1 MNIDEFFI
9 KYWDVIILNPKF
21 FGATALLFLG
31 VGFYFGRL
39 TYITIINI
47 TKERL
52 EAARDDLARM
62 EKSKKDDSDT
72 IAKLN
77 GELLSKSQDV
87 GIVYHE
93 PMPESEVKVEVI
105 QKENLW
111 NSKEE
116 KVGLDTI
123 ESYFFSIPHRNIDD
137 ALAKAKLDKKLVFI
151 VIYDENHHNLSKL
164 SYSLKYFLEYHT
176 TKHLVDEYFVSAL
189 VKASDEKAK
198 FLIPND
204 EHLEQC
210 LWVVM
215 NPDQV
220 VLRCEHLYANPDEGL
235 KRVREVMAQG
245 GMI

>member
-1 MNIDEFFI
+1 MNIDEFLI

-31 VGFYFGRL
+31 IGFYLGRL

-62 EKSKKDDSDT
+62 EKSRKDDSDT
-72 IAKLN
+72 IAKLKD
-77 GELLSKSQDV
+77 ELFSKSQAV
-87 GIVYHE
+87 GIAYHE
-93 PMPESEVKVEVI
+93 PMPESEVKIKVVQHDNI
-105 QKENLW
+105 WDFKE
-111 NSKEE
+111 K

-123 ESYFFSIPHRNIDD
+123 ESYFLSIPHRNIDD
-137 ALAKAKLDKKLVFI
+137 ALAKAKMSKKLVFI
-151 VIYDENHHNLSKL
+151 VIYDEDHHDFSKL

-189 VKASDEKAK
+189 VKASDENAK
-198 FLIPND
+198 FLIPDD

-215 NPDQV
+215 SPEQV